1 MISLLVH
8 TLFLRS
14 IRFLTKTVHITCC
27 SHNSEEN
34 TDSKSN
40 AQNIRGRGPNKHHHQ
55 DERIED
61 ENGKDEYPDY
71 RQKMLAKRREA
82 ARQAAKERKSA
93 LILQQKRIEQAKD
106 EVYDQL
112 VKGGGST
119 TKSSDKMRKLK
130 KGEHYEDAQR
140 EFLENEIRIRYVIRC
155 SYRIERNVI
164 F

>member
-1 MISLLVH
+1 
-8 TLFLRS
+8 
-14 IRFLTKTVHITCC
+14 
-27 SHNSEEN
+27 
-34 TDSKSN
+34 
-40 AQNIRGRGPNKHHHQ
+40 
-55 DERIED
+55 
-61 ENGKDEYPDY
+61 
-71 RQKMLAKRREA
+71 MLAKRREA

-140 EFLENEIRIRYVIRC
+140 EFLENEIRIRYGIRWSYKIELNVSIVINNIPDIIYNILTTLNLC
-155 SYRIERNVI
+155 KYKSI
-164 F
+164 

>member
-1 MISLLVH
+1 
-8 TLFLRS
+8 
-14 IRFLTKTVHITCC
+14 
-27 SHNSEEN
+27 
-34 TDSKSN
+34 
-40 AQNIRGRGPNKHHHQ
+40 
-55 DERIED
+55 
-61 ENGKDEYPDY
+61 
-71 RQKMLAKRREA
+71 MLAKRREA

-140 EFLENEIRIRYVIRC
+140 EFLENEIRIRYGIRQI
-155 SYRIERNVI
+155 YKIELNVSSNNI
-164 F
+164 PDIIYNILTTLNLCKYKSI

>member
-1 MISLLVH
+1 
-8 TLFLRS
+8 
-14 IRFLTKTVHITCC
+14 
-27 SHNSEEN
+27 
-34 TDSKSN
+34 
-40 AQNIRGRGPNKHHHQ
+40 
-55 DERIED
+55 
-61 ENGKDEYPDY
+61 
-71 RQKMLAKRREA
+71 MLAKRREA

-140 EFLENEIRIRYVIRC
+140 EFLENEIRIRYGIGC
-155 SYRIERNVI
+155 SYRIELNALNYI
-164 F
+164 LDIIYNILTTLSLCKYKSI